1 MQDKILQSPHLKLNS
16 TSGFNN
22 DENNSS
28 LKCSSVVSEYH
39 HLANSTLVEETE
51 GKYQKIVDELKG
63 NHYKEINKYQDKI
76 RFLTLKVETLEA

>member
-1 MQDKILQSPHLKLNS
+1 MQDKIPQSPHLKLNS
-16 TSGFNN
+16 KNGLNN

-39 HLANSTLVEETE
+39 HLSNSMLIEETE
-51 GKYQKIVDELKG
+51 AKYQKIVDELKG

-76 RFLTLKVETLEA
+76 RFLNLKV